1 MLASRL
7 RCADPATPRV
17 QSGVGS
23 ASSGRSRAPCR
34 PKPSWGRLTVRS
46 LAEASAAVQTQQPG
60 VEASLLRVGFSVRVR
75 VGWGD
80 TVLLTGSHTS
90 LGEWDV
96 TKAVP
101 LSWSTD
107 ADGSD
112 VWSTTCELPE
122 HFVVRFKAR
131 PRSQPPLAAH
141 SFLKEARRTETHA
154 YRGAPTPACVS
165 APESARDT
173 ATHAL
178 CATHAPQPVPCA
190 PQ

>member
-1 MLASRL
+1 MLASRM

-17 QSGVGS
+17 PPGVGS
-23 ASSGRSRAPCR
+23 ATGGRSRAPVR
-34 PKPSWGRLTVRS
+34 PKSWGRLTGRS
-46 LAEASAAVQTQQPG
+46 VAEAGTAVQAQPPA

-80 TVLLTGSHTS
+80 QVLLTGSHSS

-96 TKAVP
+96 AKAVP

-131 PRSQPPLAAH
+131 PNTTTTRRSLPPG
-141 SFLKEARRTETHA
+141 TH
-154 YRGAPTPACVS
+154 TV
-165 APESARDT
+165 
-173 ATHAL
+173 
-178 CATHAPQPVPCA
+178 
-190 PQ
+190 